1 MVIFYSYVKLP
12 EGTIHSLNPW
22 LCSWNKSR
30 QSTYNWGEL
39 SYLRSVGWFTK
50 YVPGKYPF
58 ASFHHQR
65 LWIWD
70 IYILVGGLEYFPYIG
85 NNHSQL
91 TNIFQRLETTN
102 QYIICIYLVMDI
114 WWVWE
119 LWEIWWV
126 WELWEIRF
134 RPRVFS
140 SFPPARLS
148 LRRGYIINRSH
159 VQTHPN
165 VASGNLL
172 HSNRNSGFTHNSG
185 FT

>member
-12 EGTIHSLNPW
+12 EGTIRSLNPW

-70 IYILVGGLEYFPYIG
+70 LYIYIYWLVVW
-85 NNHSQL
+85 
-91 TNIFQRLETTN
+91 NIFHILGIIIPNWLIFFRGLKPPTSILYVYIYIFGYGYMMGLRIMGNMMGLRIMGNPVPSTVFFVIFPRETV
-102 QYIICIYLVMDI
+102 IEKGIYH
-114 WWVWE
+114 
-119 LWEIWWV
+119 
-126 WELWEIRF
+126 R
-134 RPRVFS
+134 
-140 SFPPARLS
+140 
-148 LRRGYIINRSH
+148 
-159 VQTHPN
+159 
-165 VASGNLL
+165 
-172 HSNRNSGFTHNSG
+172 
-185 FT
+185 

>member
-12 EGTIHSLNPW
+12 EGTIRSLNPW

-39 SYLRSVGWFTK
+39 SYLRSVGWSTK
-50 YVPGKYPF
+50 YAPGKYPF

-70 IYILVGGLEYFPYIG
+70 IYIYWLVVW
-85 NNHSQL
+85 
-91 TNIFQRLETTN
+91 NIFHILGIIIPNWLIFFRGLKPPTSILYV
-102 QYIICIYLVMDI
+102 YIWLWIYDGFENYGKYDGFENYGKSGSVHGF
-114 WWVWE
+114 
-119 LWEIWWV
+119 
-126 WELWEIRF
+126 F
-134 RPRVFS
+134 RH
-140 SFPPARLS
+140 FPPRDCHWEGDISSA
-148 LRRGYIINRSH
+148 H

-172 HSNRNSGFTHNSG
+172 HSYWTWPSRNSGFTHW
-185 FT
+185 

>member
-1 MVIFYSYVKLP
+1 MENHYFSWENPLEMVIFYSYVKLP
-12 EGTIHSLNPW
+12 EGTIRSLNPW

-30 QSTYNWGEL
+30 QSTYHWGEL

-70 IYILVGGLEYFPYIG
+70 IYIYILVGGLEYFPYIG

-102 QYIICIYLVMDI
+102 QYIICIYI
-114 WWVWE
+114 W
-119 LWEIWWV
+119 LWIYDGFENYGKSGSVHGFFVI
-126 WELWEIRF
+126 F
-134 RPRVFS
+134 PRETVIEKGIYH
-140 SFPPARLS
+140 R
-148 LRRGYIINRSH
+148 
-159 VQTHPN
+159 
-165 VASGNLL
+165 
-172 HSNRNSGFTHNSG
+172 
-185 FT
+185 

>member
-12 EGTIHSLNPW
+12 EGTIRSLNPW

-70 IYILVGGLEYFPYIG
+70 IYIYILVGGLEYFPYIG

-102 QYIICIYLVMDI
+102 QYIICIYIFGYGYMMGLRIMGNMMGLRIMGNPVPSTVFFVI
-114 WWVWE
+114 
-119 LWEIWWV
+119 
-126 WELWEIRF
+126 F
-134 RPRVFS
+134 PRETVIEKGIYH
-140 SFPPARLS
+140 R
-148 LRRGYIINRSH
+148 
-159 VQTHPN
+159 
-165 VASGNLL
+165 
-172 HSNRNSGFTHNSG
+172 
-185 FT
+185 

>member
-12 EGTIHSLNPW
+12 EGTIRSLNPW

-70 IYILVGGLEYFPYIG
+70 IYIYWLVVW
-85 NNHSQL
+85 
-91 TNIFQRLETTN
+91 NIFHILG
-102 QYIICIYLVMDI
+102 IIIPNWLIFFRGLKPPTSILYVYIYLVMDI

-134 RPRVFS
+134 RPRFFS
-140 SFPPARLS
+140 SFSPARLS
-148 LRRGYIINRSH
+148 LRRGYIIGRSH

-172 HSNRNSGFTHNSG
+172 HSYWTWP
-185 FT
+185 